1 MSKNS
6 KEMTAGEG
14 DSFWRV
20 EYSPR
25 DGIHTAV
32 NCHYQAQPGR
42 SKQKFLQ
49 SSIVSGQKVGRNRN
63 ENAGKGIWCEFYKNT

>member
-14 DSFWRV
+14 DSFWKV

-25 DGIHTAV
+25 DGVHTAV
-32 NCHYQAQPGR
+32 NCHYQAQPER
-42 SKQKFLQ
+42 S
-49 SSIVSGQKVGRNRN
+49 
-63 ENAGKGIWCEFYKNT
+63 E

>member
-6 KEMTAGEG
+6 KEMTDGEG

-32 NCHYQAQPGR
+32 NCHFQAQPGR
-42 SKQKFLQ
+42 S
-49 SSIVSGQKVGRNRN
+49 
-63 ENAGKGIWCEFYKNT
+63 E